1 MRQQLELVSELQS
14 DLWDAVDWGKKW
26 LVDFNIGKT
35 QLVSFVLSCLG
46 FVHQIR
52 CWLHIKIKIKI
63 KCPAGQ
69 NLETMT
75 LRHLKT
81 YVLDKFFK
89 NYINCFYFWRVLLVI
104 TNPTLYDYSTL
115 SPHIHLP
122 PHSFWENWHD
132 HKKSWGFIRFQLPPP
147 PYWSYFKRLG
157 LTFFSKLVW
166 GSYIIFIAKTVSKK
180 IGVLIHSMKSL
191 SSELALY
198 LYKSTIYPCME
209 YWRCIWAGAP
219 GCYLEV
225 LDKL

>member
-89 NYINCFYFWRVLLVI
+89 HYIICFYFWRVLLVI

-147 PYWSYFKRLG
+147 PIDHILKG
-157 LTFFSKLVW
+157 W
-166 GSYIIFIAKTVSKK
+166 GEPSFLNWF
-180 IGVLIHSMKSL
+180 GVLTLSL
-191 SSELALY
+191 LL
-198 LYKSTIYPCME
+198 
-209 YWRCIWAGAP
+209 
-219 GCYLEV
+219 
-225 LDKL
+225 KLSPRKLGS